1 MIRTIN
7 VCRRCSDIMI
17 YNLKNGL
24 TCFKCT
30 KIDHMFYDKITYQ
43 DQDIDKCKFQLEH
56 LVLKQK
62 GDS

>member
-1 MIRTIN
+1 
-7 VCRRCSDIMI
+7 MI